1 MLRVDRDAGAELA
14 AQALAEQKRSAGG
27 DRDDA
32 GGERDSVRVCDEHRS
47 AEEDW

>member
-14 AQALAEQKRSAGG
+14 AKTLPQEERSASG

-32 GGERDSVRVCDEHRS
+32 GGERDSVGLREHPC
-47 AEEDW
+47 